1 LQYQKTFVESFR
13 VSFQP
18 PWSADMKKIFVYT
31 MFLILAVSAGLN
43 LIQFYNNYRISYISE
58 IRKEAGRINSDGF
71 SEVMGAYLQNVRDN
85 TVDNARQQGKLE
97 GIVSLVHKIPP
108 QESEISSIWHAG
120 YQRGLEQTDFVGEMN
135 YEKGYTAGI
144 TKGREEYLKA
154 VNNILNSGNDFKSS
168 LQEFIKNSTKDQPE
182 EKTNKESP
190 PVKPMTGK

>member
-1 LQYQKTFVESFR
+1 
-13 VSFQP
+13 
-18 PWSADMKKIFVYT
+18 MKKILAST
-31 MFLILAVSAGLN
+31 LLLILAVSVGVN
-43 LIQFYNNYRISYISE
+43 LIQFYNNNKISYISE
-58 IRKEAGRINSDGF
+58 IRKEAGRINQEGF

-135 YEKGYTAGI
+135 YEKGYAAGI

-168 LQEFIKNSTKDQPE
+168 LQDFIKNSNKQQNE
-182 EKTNKESP
+182 EKPANENP
-190 PVKPMTGK
+190 PAKPSGK